1 MVNRIEWKQQRGGLA
16 SDGGVD
22 CTLQL
27 ASVIALTQA
36 KSKELPL
43 TDTDVSDCCTAKIQ
57 NRIQESNHGI

>member
-1 MVNRIEWKQQRGGLA
+1 MKERSDMVKRIEWNRERGVA
-16 SDGGVD
+16 SVDGVD

-27 ASVIALTQA
+27 DGVIALTQG

-57 NRIQESNHGI
+57 N